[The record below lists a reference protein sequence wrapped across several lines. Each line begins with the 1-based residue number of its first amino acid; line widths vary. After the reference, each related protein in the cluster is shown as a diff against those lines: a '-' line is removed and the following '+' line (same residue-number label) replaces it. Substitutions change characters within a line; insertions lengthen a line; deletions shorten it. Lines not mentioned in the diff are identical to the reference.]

1 MADFKSQRVTMVDT
15 QVRPSDVTKFQVI
28 DAMLSIPREVYVP
41 TQLRDIAYI
50 GENLTLGGNRVILE
64 GRSFAKMLDALDI
77 GPRDLVLDV
86 AAGLGYSTAVLAHMA
101 EAVVAVEEQPE
112 FAKEAEANFAAQS
125 VDNAAV
131 ICAPHTEGATKY
143 GPYDVIVVNGA
154 VEVLPVALTDQLKE
168 GGRMAVIFAV
178 GALCE
183 LRIGRKIEGQ
193 MNWRLLCHANAPVLD
208 GFKREASFQL

>member
-50 GENLTLGGNRVILE
+50 GENLTLGGDRVILE
-64 GRSFAKMLDALDI
+64 ARSFAKMLDALDI

-168 GGRMAVIFAV
+168 GGRMAAIFAV